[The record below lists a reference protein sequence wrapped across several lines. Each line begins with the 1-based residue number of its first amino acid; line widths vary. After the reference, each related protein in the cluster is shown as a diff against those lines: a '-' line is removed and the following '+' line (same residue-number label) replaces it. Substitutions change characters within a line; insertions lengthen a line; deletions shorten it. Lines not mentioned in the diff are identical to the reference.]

1 MRKEVL
7 RMEQGTERVKYRLQH
22 MWQYAVTLIKWMSVG
37 ALIGGVGGMVGT
49 LFHMGVDYAAELRAE
64 HPWVLYLLPVGG
76 LVITAIYRL
85 TKTEGKG
92 TNDIIRSVNFGSH
105 IPIVLV
111 PVIFLST
118 IITHLCGGSAG
129 REGAALQIGG
139 GIGYKTGTLLRMHEK
154 DLPLATMCGMS
165 GVFAALFGTPLTAM
179 LFSLEVVSVGVLH
192 YAGLI
197 PCLAA
202 ALAGFWVSSAMGV
215 PPTRFT
221 IPVLELL
228 PVDMLRVAA
237 LAALCALVS
246 IIFCRM
252 LHALEHTA
260 EHFLKNSWLRAAVGG
275 AVLIALTLLLGT
287 DYNGA
292 GMDIIERALSGEAK
306 TMAWVW
312 KILFTAVTIG
322 CGFKGGEVVPSFFI
336 GAAFG
341 CVAGP
346 LLGLDAGFAAG
357 IGLICVFCGA
367 VNCPLASVVLSVE
380 LFGAGNLLFFGM
392 ACAISYL
399 LSGYC
404 GLYSSQTIVYSKMRA
419 EMVNVNPR

>member
-1 MRKEVL
+1 
-7 RMEQGTERVKYRLQH
+7 MEKWREKAIYRVKH
-22 MWQYAVTLIKWMSVG
+22 SWEYALVLLKWIAVGTLIG
-37 ALIGGVGGMVGT
+37 AVGGVVGT
-49 LFHMGVDYAAELRAE
+49 LFHLGVDHATELRE
-64 HPWVLYLLPVGG
+64 HHPWILYLLPVAG
-76 LVITAIYRL
+76 LVITAVYRL
-85 TKTEGKG
+85 AKTEGKG
-92 TNDIIRSVNFGSH
+92 TNDIIRSVHFGSH
-105 IPIVLV
+105 IPFLLV
-111 PVIFLST
+111 PVIFVST
-118 IITHLCGGSAG
+118 VITHLCGGSAG

-139 GIGYKTGTLLRMHEK
+139 GIGYKTGQLLRMDEK
-154 DLPLATMCGMS
+154 DLALATMCGMS
-165 GVFAALFGTPLTAM
+165 GVFSALFGTPLTAM
-179 LFSLEVVSVGVLH
+179 LFSLEVVSVGMLH

-197 PCLAA
+197 PCLTA

-228 PVDMLRVAA
+228 PFDMVRVAV
-237 LAALCALVS
+237 LAALCAVVS

-252 LHALEHTA
+252 LHKLEHLA
-260 EHFLKNSWLRAAVGG
+260 EHWLKNAFLRAAVGG
-275 AVLIALTLLLGT
+275 AVLIVLTLLLGT

-292 GMDIIERALSGEAK
+292 GMGIIEQALAGEAK

-336 GAAFG
+336 GAVFG
-341 CVAGP
+341 CVVGP

-399 LSGYC
+399 LSGYS

-419 EMVNVNPR
+419 EMVNINPR

>member
-1 MRKEVL
+1 
-7 RMEQGTERVKYRLQH
+7 MEQWKERVGYRLGR

-37 ALIGGVGGMVGT
+37 ALIGGVGGVVGT
-49 LFHMGVDYAAELRAE
+49 LFHMGVDQATELRME
-64 HPWVLYLLPVGG
+64 HPWILYLLPVGG
-76 LVITAIYRL
+76 LVITAIYRV

-92 TNDIIRSVNFGSH
+92 TNDIIRSVHFGSH

-111 PVIFLST
+111 PVIFVST
-118 IITHLCGGSAG
+118 VITHLCGGSAG

-179 LFSLEVVSVGVLH
+179 LFSLEVISVGVLY

-197 PCLAA
+197 PCLVAA
-202 ALAGFWVSSAMGV
+202 MTGYRVSTLLGV
-215 PPTRFT
+215 PPTRFA
-221 IPVLELL
+221 IPTVELEM
-228 PVDMLRVAA
+228 DMMLRMIA
-237 LAALCALVS
+237 LAVLCAVVS
-246 IIFCRM
+246 ILLCRT
-252 LHALEHTA
+252 LHWVEYGVEHL
-260 EHFLKNSWLRAAVGG
+260 LKNVWVRAVVGG

-292 GMDIIERALSGEAK
+292 GMDVIERALAGEADAL
-306 TMAWVW
+306 AWLW

-336 GAAFG
+336 GATFG
-341 CVAGP
+341 CVAGT
-346 LLGLDAGFAAG
+346 LLGMPVPLAAAA
-357 IGLICVFCGA
+357 GLICVFCGA
-367 VNCPLASVVLSVE
+367 VNCPLASMMLSVE
-380 LFGAGNLLFFGM
+380 LFGAGNLTYFAM
-392 ACAISYL
+392 ACAISFL
-399 LSGYC
+399 ISGYC

-419 EMVNVNPR
+419 EFINVNTR

>member
-7 RMEQGTERVKYRLQH
+7 RMEQWTERVKYRLQH

-92 TNDIIRSVNFGSH
+92 TNDIIRSVHFGSH

-197 PCLAA
+197 PCLTA